1 MERKKLPGQT
11 CTRFIF
17 SVFFR
22 NSFITSFILFMF
34 NSCDMFNSAIL
45 HNVFQSSMHVLSI
58 RYRNDLN
65 LEMLFHYCTNF
76 AFLSVLKNEQET
88 DRFVRIR
95 MINFTGEN
103 R

>member
-1 MERKKLPGQT
+1 MHQVYLQ
-11 CTRFIF
+11 CI
-17 SVFFR
+17 FR
-22 NSFITSFILFMF
+22 NSFINVFYLFMF

-76 AFLSVLKNEQET
+76 AFLSVLKNEQEQQPGCQNQ
-88 DRFVRIR
+88 DDKLHR
-95 MINFTGEN
+95 
-103 R
+103 